1 MVRSSKV
8 PFRLVAEESGS
19 RRRFCSDLSLDS
31 VVRQVPAVVG
41 LFTQLSKTPDE
52 RHRHMRRSPL
62 QGSVRIYGL
71 VVPTSAARRSA
82 TLLILSRKG
91 AIFDRSERLRSSKYE
106 A

>member
-1 MVRSSKV
+1 MLLSL
-8 PFRLVAEESGS
+8 FRL
-19 RRRFCSDLSLDS
+19 RRSTGPRRGRF
-31 VVRQVPAVVG
+31 
-41 LFTQLSKTPDE
+41 FTQVSKTPDE
-52 RHRHMRRSPL
+52 RHRHVRRNPL